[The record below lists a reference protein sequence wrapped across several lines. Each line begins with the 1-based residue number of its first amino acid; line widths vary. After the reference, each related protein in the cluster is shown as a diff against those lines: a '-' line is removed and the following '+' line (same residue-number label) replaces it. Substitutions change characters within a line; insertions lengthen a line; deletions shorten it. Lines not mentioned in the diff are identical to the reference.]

1 MARVK
6 LTLPDKMAFVASLEV
21 RITDLNYGGHLG
33 NDRILAYAQEARCS
47 LLSGWGATEIDAFG
61 KGMIIADAAIQFK
74 SEGFFP
80 EKIEMYMGVSDISPV
95 GWDFYYNM
103 VIASRNKTLAIV
115 KTGMVAFDYQSGKM
129 VDIPMQLAS
138 HLRAMAGLNAPLQ
151 P

>member
-6 LTLPDKMAFVASLEV
+6 LTLPDEMAFVASLEV

-47 LLSGWGATEIDAFG
+47 LLAGWGATEIDAFG
-61 KGMIIADAAIQFK
+61 TGMIIADAAIQFK
-74 SEGFFP
+74 TEGFFP
-80 EKIEMYMGVSDISPV
+80 DKIEIYMGVSDISPV

-103 VIASRNKTLAIV
+103 VIPSRNKSLAFV

-129 VDIPMQLAS
+129 VDIPKPLATR
-138 HLRAMAGLNAPLQ
+138 LRTMAGKNPSLQ